1 MRSDSTALM
10 FSIDNVIL
18 LQFVVGF
25 NYLAFKMSKKK
36 EDSVVN

>member
-1 MRSDSTALM
+1 MRSDSTTLM
-10 FSIDNVIL
+10 FRIDGVIL